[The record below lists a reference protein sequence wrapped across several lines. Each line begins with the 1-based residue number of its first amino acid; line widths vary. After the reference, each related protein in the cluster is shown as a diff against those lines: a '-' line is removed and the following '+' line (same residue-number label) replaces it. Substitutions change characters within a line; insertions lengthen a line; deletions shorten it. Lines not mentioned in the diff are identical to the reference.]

1 MLKLLIL
8 ISAIVIA
15 TLVALYFLFKKLEK
29 DVIKMY
35 KKPIVRVLTLLAVIC
50 TFGLWDNDQ
59 NNEQKEN

>member
-1 MLKLLIL
+1 MLKLTIL
-8 ISAIVIA
+8 IASIVIA
-15 TLVALYFLFKKLEK
+15 TFVVLRLAFKKLEK